1 MALADITRRIDA
13 ATNAAGRTPGS
24 VRLVAISKQQ
34 PADRIIPV
42 LNAGHRIFG
51 ENKVQEAAAKWP
63 ALRDRFSGVQLHLI
77 GPLQTN
83 KARQAMALF
92 DVIQTLDRPRL
103 ANTLARIA
111 QDLGTCPD
119 LMVQVNTGSEPQKAG
134 VLPGD
139 ADGFI
144 AECRALDLPLRGVMC
159 IPPETEPPTP
169 HFALLAAIGAQ
180 NGLPALSMGMSA
192 DFEAAIAAG
201 ATHVRI
207 GSALFGARE

>member
-169 HFALLAAIGAQ
+169 
-180 NGLPALSMGMSA
+180 P
-192 DFEAAIAAG
+192 
-201 ATHVRI
+201 
-207 GSALFGARE
+207 